1 MAYSQGVARKN
12 GTTFYA
18 INLWSSRSDV
28 SINTSRIS
36 WSADVTFGDW
46 YYWGVRLH
54 IAVDGVEVGSWAGA
68 CTYSGQK
75 VISVSGTRDVGRGAS
90 SRNIQVSAWTTSE
103 TVSGYG
109 GVGITTS
116 CATTETIPQ
125 KGYLTPRPPKSFAA
139 SRVSDTEM
147 GMTWQADYT
156 GMDGD
161 YPWSNVLIDR
171 RTDDGDWVQIATLSW
186 SALNYTDRTSEAG
199 HKYEYG
205 ARASGHGGVSSR
217 VTADALFTTPN
228 APTWVELSKLDGTF
242 VRVGI
247 DGAPKYVDKYNMQTS
262 VNDGE
267 WGASQEVASFPT
279 TITASGKVKVRVQ
292 AVKGSLVSSWRESNV
307 VTTIVA
313 PNAPTLTAKPASV
326 VATGSTLKIGWTRNH
341 PDGSAQ
347 TSAQVGYTVDS
358 KPEVVADIAG
368 DTSTYTLPA
377 SVAAK
382 ACAVKVRVRTKGIH
396 QDWGAWSSQYAFK
409 VAVPPSVNFTVPGV
423 DGAKI
428 GDLPLVAQWDVAD
441 ATGVASQRI
450 ELLDEGGSVLHSATP
465 GNDTRKYTFGD
476 GTYRLANATAY
487 RLRLTVRG
495 GSSLS
500 VVSERVFS
508 TSFAEPARPTA
519 LVELDSDA
527 MSQSVTVQAG
537 DRYSDE
543 ASVVTVE
550 ATKGTLVPGLSVFG
564 QTRQNLWQNPSGTGN
579 GVTVTSNEDGTIAFE
594 GSNESSSS
602 LIFAKDSYALVQ
614 GTTYTIDCDN
624 IGDEVYFTV
633 AYKKSNGQSFAF
645 LRTSS
650 SGPRTA
656 IFPSDSAGAT
666 MSAIVSPGATASGT
680 YRVMLREATEDEI
693 AAAQSTPGTLQEG
706 GTADLPQ
713 DRPVTL
719 TAYPEELAATGEFD
733 WVKPGINGAEPT
745 ALLISDKHPDDAA
758 ASTPLDLKGY
768 QLHMLPDG
776 TRDEL
781 AIDASGAYAKNGYIV
796 QATFDGSSFN
806 ERVDTFFTVKT
817 PIRAVF
823 PNLGDM
829 PNMLCDAVP
838 VAPRWG
844 SSGLPSHPACSVNS
858 TGLITFSVPTSTDE
872 EAKEWL
878 NANKPSVIYQTAVKQ
893 TVELGSIA
901 MPEFP
906 AESSR
911 IWAASDIPCTVRVNY
926 PTVDS
931 ISVTRVLDDG
941 SRWLVADGLIG
952 GQQCIDPL
960 PPLNTDYNYE
970 LTTATE
976 AGASS
981 TVALGQHIDSKG
993 RMALNFGTA
1002 ASVAHVMGANA
1013 KVSYDESAVGELYH
1027 FADGGE
1033 SGGLPQFY
1041 GTGDIDASGSV
1052 SFELMGRGERDRFKR
1067 SARRY
1072 AVGWFRDAMGGRI
1085 RARMGYSESV
1095 KAGGIAVWE
1104 ESVDMDE
1111 VIFEEAW

>member
-54 IAVDGVEVGSWAGA
+54 VAVDGVEVGSWAGA
-68 CTYSGQK
+68 CTHSGQK
-75 VISVSGTRDVGRGAS
+75 VINVSGTRDVGRGAS

-116 CATTETIPQ
+116 CATNETIPQ

-147 GMTWQADYT
+147 GMTWQSDYT

-171 RTDDGDWVQIATLSW
+171 RTDDGEWVQIATLSW

-205 ARASGHGGVSSR
+205 ARASGPGGVSSR
-217 VTADALFTTPN
+217 VTAEELFTTPN
-228 APTWVELSKLDGTF
+228 APTSVTLSKLDGTS

-292 AVKGSLVSSWRESNV
+292 SVKGSLVSAWRESNT

-313 PNAPTLTAKPASV
+313 PNAPTLTVKPASV
-326 VATGSTLKIGWTRNH
+326 VATGSTLKLGWTRNH

-358 KPEVVADIAG
+358 QPEVVADIAG

-377 SVAAK
+377 SVAVK

-396 QDWGAWSSQYAFK
+396 EDWGAWSSQYAFK

-519 LVELDSDA
+519 LVEFDRDA

-537 DRYSDE
+537 NRSSAEDEELHIEGTSGTLIPGFSIFCKDVGGE
-543 ASVVTVE
+543 AS
-550 ATKGTLVPGLSVFG
+550 
-564 QTRQNLWQNPSGTGN
+564 PSSIN
-579 GVTVTSNEDGTIAFE
+579 I
-594 GSNESSSS
+594 SSSEGGEVAS
-602 LIFAKDSYALVQ
+602 VD
-614 GTTYTIDCDN
+614 IDVKGN
-624 IGDEVYFTV
+624 T
-633 AYKKSNGQSFAF
+633 
-645 LRTSS
+645 LHTSS
-650 SGPRTA
+650 
-656 IFPSDSAGAT
+656 
-666 MSAIVSPGATASGT
+666 
-680 YRVMLREATEDEI
+680 
-693 AAAQSTPGTLQEG
+693 
-706 GTADLPQ
+706 
-713 DRPVTL
+713 
-719 TAYPEELAATGEFD
+719 
-733 WVKPGINGAEPT
+733 
-745 ALLISDKHPDDAA
+745 
-758 ASTPLDLKGY
+758 
-768 QLHMLPDG
+768 DG
-776 TRDEL
+776 RDEL
-781 AIDASGAYAKNGYIV
+781 TID
-796 QATFDGSSFN
+796 
-806 ERVDTFFTVKT
+806 
-817 PIRAVF
+817 
-823 PNLGDM
+823 
-829 PNMLCDAVP
+829 
-838 VAPRWG
+838 
-844 SSGLPSHPACSVNS
+844 SSGSVKIIKI
-858 TGLITFSVPTSTDE
+858 GGE
-872 EAKEWL
+872 E
-878 NANKPSVIYQTAVKQ
+878 
-893 TVELGSIA
+893 VELGSVN
-901 MPEFP
+901 MPEFR
-906 AESSR
+906 AGVTVISVD
-911 IWAASDIPCTVRVNY
+911 ADAPCVVRVNY
-926 PTVDS
+926 PLTDTL
-931 ISVTRVLDDG
+931 SVTRVLADG
-941 SRWLVADGLIG
+941 SRWLVADGLME

-970 LTTATE
+970 LVAETE
-976 AGASS
+976 AGSSS
-981 TVALGQHIDSKG
+981 TVAIGQRIDSNG

-1013 KVSYDESAVGELYH
+1013 KVSSKFEQSGELYH

-1033 SGGLPQFY
+1033 SGGLPVWY
-1041 GTGDIDASGSV
+1041 GTGDMDASGSV
-1052 SFELMGRGERDRFKR
+1052 SFELHDRTERDRFQR
-1067 SARRY
+1067 SARIY
-1072 AVGWFRDAMGGRI
+1072 PVGWFRDVMGGRK
-1085 RARMGYSESV
+1085 RARMSYDESV
-1095 KAGGIAVWE
+1095 SASGRATWE

-1111 VIFEEAW
+1111 VVFEEAW